1 LLRSPSQGG
10 GAGDSV
16 RKPLDPSGGQTHED
30 VMKSRLLL
38 LTGIVALAFNG
49 PINASAVTIDIF
61 DSSPEPPET
70 DPSARATGFNAKID
84 QTIEAGNLFGEV
96 TVVGQY
102 NATTPPPLNQRVLM
116 DFNMNDPLDDG
127 EMCCSDL
134 LSITFIGKGPDPAG
148 NTQVRVVF
156 QSASE
161 EFSLQPLEFGDSF
174 SEVVHFTMF
183 DLTVNAT
190 SDALFVPGP
199 EVGAGLPGLILAG
212 GGLLAL
218 ARRRRKVVT

>member
-1 LLRSPSQGG
+1 
-10 GAGDSV
+10 
-16 RKPLDPSGGQTHED
+16 
-30 VMKSRLLL
+30 MKRNWLLL
-38 LTGIVALAFNG
+38 LTGIVALALVG
-49 PINASAVTIDIF
+49 PIDASAVTIDIF
-61 DSSPEPPET
+61 DSSPDET
-70 DPSARATGFNAKID
+70 DPSARATGFNAVIT
-84 QTIEAGNLFGEV
+84 QVIEAGNVFGEV

-134 LSITFIGKGPDPAG
+134 LSITFIGKGADPAG

-161 EFSLQPLEFGDSF
+161 DFSLEPLEFGGSF

-199 EVGAGLPGLILAG
+199 IAGAGLPGLILAS
-212 GGLLAL
+212 GGLLGWW
-218 ARRRRKVVT
+218 RRRRKIA

>member
-1 LLRSPSQGG
+1 
-10 GAGDSV
+10 
-16 RKPLDPSGGQTHED
+16 
-30 VMKSRLLL
+30 MKSRLLL
-38 LTGIVALAFNG
+38 LTGIAALAFNG
-49 PINASAVTIDIF
+49 PINASAVPFTIDIF
-61 DSSPEPPET
+61 DSSET
-70 DPSARATGFNAKID
+70 DLGARATGFNATIV
-84 QTIEAGNLFGEV
+84 QTIEAGNVFGEV

-127 EMCCSDL
+127 DCCSDL
-134 LSITFIGKGPDPAG
+134 LRITFIGKGPEDPAG

-161 EFSLQPLEFGDSF
+161 GFSLEPLEFGGSF
-174 SEVVHFTMF
+174 PEVVHFTMF

-199 EVGAGLPGLILAG
+199 IAGAGLPGLILAS
-212 GGLLAL
+212 GGLLAWW
-218 ARRRRKVVT
+218 RRRQKIV